1 MYHMVRRQ
9 AWGTCPHAPLRSAAV
24 AARDAATGGRTGR
37 PLGSVGAVLV
47 AYVGGTVMAVFLIGL
62 SGAATNSTTYNVLAF
77 VGLWCGFVGVPVYLS
92 RTRGTGSLSTD
103 FGLRLDGARDAGLG
117 LAAGLLAYAIVGA
130 YSSLIRAA
138 GDHANLGHEAT
149 QLSGHGL
156 GAGFVVFAFAAG
168 LGAPVAEEIYFRGLT
183 QPVAQRYLG
192 GVGGLV
198 LTSVLFGFAHLGNN
212 PVEVVLPLAAFGAI
226 VGALA
231 WRTGRLGPGI
241 VAHVTFNGITVV
253 AIALSR

>member
-1 MYHMVRRQ
+1 VPGHD
-9 AWGTCPHAPLRSAAV
+9 AAG
-24 AARDAATGGRTGR
+24 RDAATDGTGGNAGR
-37 PLGSVGAVLV
+37 PLGSIGAVLV
-47 AYVGGTVMAVFLIGL
+47 AYVGGTVVAVFLIAI
-62 SGAATNSTTYNVLAF
+62 SGAKTNSTTYNLLSF
-77 VGLWCGFVGVPVYLS
+77 VGLWSGFVGVPVYLS
-92 RTRGTGSLSTD
+92 RTRGSGRLSED
-103 FGLRLDGARDAGLG
+103 FGLRLDGARDVGLG
-117 LAAGLLAYAIVGA
+117 LAAGLVAFGIVGA
-130 YSSLIRAA
+130 YSALIKAA

-168 LGAPVAEEIYFRGLT
+168 IGAPIAEEIYFRGLT

-192 GVGGLV
+192 GVGGLI

-212 PVEVVLPLAAFGAI
+212 PIEVVVPLAVFGSI
-226 VGALA
+226 VGTLA

-241 VAHVTFNGITVV
+241 IAHITFNGITVV